1 MGRLLSFYLSFYL
14 SFSLE
19 NSSPQSIRL
28 QIHCVVKSSMTSYS
42 HTGNLF
48 IFRNE
53 SYWKFMINSRK
64 MERYYVCVIGEVP
77 EKISDKMMDFIL
89 VRAFFRMQHQV
100 KVQALIPTLR
110 FKKQHSFLLILFISG
125 ISPVGVPLIES
136 TSASFLFQEILSIF
150 LYKLKREKQL
160 LYIYYSFISP
170 NFTAILIR

>member
-1 MGRLLSFYLSFYL
+1 
-14 SFSLE
+14 
-19 NSSPQSIRL
+19 
-28 QIHCVVKSSMTSYS
+28 
-42 HTGNLF
+42 
-48 IFRNE
+48 
-53 SYWKFMINSRK
+53 MI
-64 MERYYVCVIGEVP
+64 
-77 EKISDKMMDFIL
+77 DLDFIL
-89 VRAFFRMQHQV
+89 VRAFFRMQHRV

-170 NFTAILIR
+170 KLYSNSYQVVTILPVLDSDSPELSIVNTVCLSTKFWAEKITKENQRDPWNSLVSDVILILQNIIV